1 MKILDALSAQPTTR
15 AILETFRSVMPRIL
29 LAVVVVVAGW
39 IIARVLRAMVR
50 RLLGRWHPRPT
61 GGPAGAGWAE
71 IVDEGRPGQL
81 IGGTVYWI
89 VMLAAIMTA
98 TEVLGLRVITTGLTS
113 AARHI
118 PRLLAAALLVIAAS
132 VGSKLLGRAV
142 VRAAAMAGSPYAA
155 RLGSLAQMVLIA
167 AAVLMALQQI
177 GVDVS
182 LITTTLLIVLA
193 ALVAGTALA
202 FGLGARPFVAQ
213 ILAMHYVQK
222 TFQIGDRIRAQDAE
236 GRIIRFTSTAVILD
250 CEEGETSLPA
260 LDLTTRPSLRL
271 PREA

>member
-1 MKILDALSAQPTTR
+1 MQIDPLSAQPTTR
-15 AILETFRSVMPRIL
+15 AIVETFRWVMPRVL
-29 LAVVVVVAGW
+29 LAAAVVVAGW
-39 IIARVLRAMVR
+39 IVARALRAMAR
-50 RLLGRWHPRPT
+50 RLLGRWRARQPVP
-61 GGPAGAGWAE
+61 PVGAGWVG

-98 TEVLGLRVITTGLTS
+98 TEVLGLRVITTWLAS
-113 AARHI
+113 AASYI
-118 PRLLAAALLVIAAS
+118 PRVLAAAALVIAAS
-132 VGSKLLGRAV
+132 VGGKLLGRAV
-142 VRAAAMAGSPYAA
+142 VRAAAMAGAPYAS
-155 RLGSLAQMVLIA
+155 RLGNLAQAALIA
-167 AAVLMALQQI
+167 AAVLMGLQQI

-182 LITTTLLIVLA
+182 LITTTVLIVLG

-222 TFQIGDRIRAQDAE
+222 SFQIGDRIRVAQEAE

-250 CEEGETSLPA
+250 SEEGETSVPA
-260 LDLTTRPSLRL
+260 LDLTTRPSTRL